1 MRPDVSAPVT
11 VSVLGI
17 VQIFAWGSTYYLL
30 AVLADPIIADTGWSR
45 LGVMAGFSV
54 GLLAAGITAMR
65 IGRLIQRHGGRPVLA
80 GAMVLIAAGL
90 TVLATAPALWV
101 YLAGWTLVGLGMG
114 AGLYDAAF
122 STLGRIFGSEARRAI
137 TQLTL
142 WGGFAST
149 VCWPL
154 SALLVDAWGWRGTCL
169 AYAALHLTVT
179 LPLCLFGLPRQ
190 GPAAPIAPDQPSH
203 IVPSTATFRALAV
216 GGTVLALLA
225 TIISVHLLSLLQAQG
240 MSLAAAVAVGAVIGP
255 AQVGARVIEM
265 LLGGRHHPV
274 WTMLAATLLIAV
286 GIAGLTTVLPAAV
299 LLVAYGAGNGIWS
312 IARGAL
318 PLALFGPHRYALVI
332 GRLATPALL
341 AAAVAPL
348 LGAAMIDQLGPA
360 LTLQILAGVAVVPVG
375 AALILLKGS
384 PPRKSPVNLPG

>member
-1 MRPDVSAPVT
+1 MRPAAPGPWL

-45 LGVMAGFSV
+45 LWVMGGFSV
-54 GLLAAGITAMR
+54 GLLAAGIAAMR
-65 IGRLIQRHGGRPVLA
+65 VGRLIQHHGGRPVMA
-80 GAMVLIAAGL
+80 GAMILIAAGL
-90 TVLATAPALWV
+90 AMLGTAPAIPI
-101 YLAGWTLVGLGMG
+101 YIAGWIVLGLGMG

-122 STLGRIFGSEARRAI
+122 STLGGIFGSDARRAI

-154 SALLVDAWGWRGTCL
+154 SALLVEGLGWRGTCL

-190 GPAAPIAPDQPSH
+190 PPADPTALDQPKRNAPANGSFW
-203 IVPSTATFRALAV
+203 VLAV
-216 GGTVLALLA
+216 GGTVLSLLA
-225 TIISVHLLSLLQAQG
+225 TIFSVHLLSLLQAQDL
-240 MSLAAAVAVGAVIGP
+240 SLAAAVAVGAVIGP
-255 AQVGARVIEM
+255 AQVGARLVEM
-265 LLGGRHHPV
+265 MLGGRHHPV
-274 WTMLAATLLIAV
+274 WTMLAATALIAL
-286 GIAGLTTVLPAAV
+286 GIAGLNTGIPAVL

-318 PLALFGPHRYALVI
+318 PLVLFGPETYALVM

-348 LGAAMIDQLGPA
+348 LGAAMIERLGPA
-360 LTLQILAGVAVVPVG
+360 MTQQILAVVAIIPVG
-375 AALILLKGS
+375 AALILWKRSTIQNAVVAL
-384 PPRKSPVNLPG
+384 